1 MQQPFDLNIGQVH
14 YAVFPEGEDIF
25 TIFKDGKEY
34 MQIQKDAETAW
45 LKLDPETAIPLFEP
59 DEEVNLIGRE
69 ILAYKDEEEEEEE
82 GDNDEEESDDEDAR

>member
-1 MQQPFDLNIGQVH
+1 MQQPFDLNIGQIH

-45 LKLDPETAIPLFEP
+45 LKLDSETAIPLFEP
-59 DEEVNLIGRE
+59 DEEVNLIGKG
-69 ILAYKDEEEEEEE
+69 ILDHVEEEEEEE
-82 GDNDEEESDDEDAR
+82 ESDDDEEN

>member
-1 MQQPFDLNIGQVH
+1 MQQPFDLNIGEIH

-59 DEEVNLIGRE
+59 DAEVDLIGKG
-69 ILAYKDEEEEEEE
+69 ILDHVDEEEE
-82 GDNDEEESDDEDAR
+82 NDEEETEES